1 LRESFDNPETGE
13 RERFEI
19 ADPQSALGLK
29 ILAQSNASD
38 DGSAGLKGDTRA
50 GFLTGGPPTGAVVR
64 RHRRHATG
72 GTRHRRHATV
82 DTHIKPV

>member
-38 DGSAGLKGDTRA
+38 DGSAGLKGDTVR
-50 GFLTGGPPTGAVVR
+50 GFSLEGRQLGQLSGD
-64 RHRRHATG
+64 TG
-72 GTRHRRHATV
+72 GTRQEARDR
-82 DTHIKPV
+82 